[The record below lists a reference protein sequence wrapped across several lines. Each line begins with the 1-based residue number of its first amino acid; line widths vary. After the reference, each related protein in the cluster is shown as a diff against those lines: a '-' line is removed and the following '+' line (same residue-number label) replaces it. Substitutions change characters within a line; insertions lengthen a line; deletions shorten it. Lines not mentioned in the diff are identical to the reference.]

1 MNTLTIL
8 TVALAAVFA
17 ALGTAKLLAVPA
29 MRERA
34 AHVGFDVAAYR
45 GIGALEI
52 AGAAGLLLGAVSRSI
67 PVAAAIGLLLL
78 LGGATI
84 THLRAG
90 DGAKEAAPALVI
102 GGLVVV
108 LLALRLGGLR

>member
-1 MNTLTIL
+1 MIALTIL

-17 ALGTAKLLAVPA
+17 ALGAAKLLALPA
-29 MRERA
+29 MAQRA
-34 AHVGFDVAAYR
+34 AHVGFGVAAYR

-52 AGAAGLLLGAVSRSI
+52 AGAAGLLLGAVSTLI
-67 PVAAAIGLLLL
+67 PVAATIGLLLL

-84 THLRAG
+84 VHFRAG
-90 DGAKEAAPALVI
+90 DGIKEAVPALVL

-108 LLALRLGGLR
+108 VLALRLGGL

>member
-8 TVALAAVFA
+8 TVALTAVFA
-17 ALGTAKLLAVPA
+17 ALGAAKLLAVPA

-34 AHVGFDVAAYR
+34 AHVGFGSDAYR

-52 AGAAGLLLGAVSRSI
+52 AGATGLLLGSVSSFI

-78 LGGATI
+78 LGGATFV
-84 THLRAG
+84 HLRAG
-90 DGAKEAAPALVI
+90 DGVKEAAPALAL
-102 GGLVVV
+102 GCLTVVV
-108 LLALRLGGLR
+108 LGFRLAGL

>member
-8 TVALAAVFA
+8 SVALAAVFA
-17 ALGTAKLLAVPA
+17 ALGAAKLLALPA
-29 MRERA
+29 MTQRA
-34 AHVGFDVAAYR
+34 AHVGFGVAAYR

-52 AGAAGLLLGAVSRSI
+52 AGAAGLLLGTVSRVI
-67 PVAAAIGLLLL
+67 PIAAAIGLLLL

-84 THLRAG
+84 VHLRAD
-90 DGAKEAAPALVI
+90 DGVKEAAPALVL

-108 LLALRLGGLR
+108 VLALGLGGR